1 VAWAVH
7 DLEELLTV
15 AAWSGRLAAR
25 LRRQP
30 GVPAWLSERVAMP
43 QRQVTV
49 AIGLVGL
56 VTAAASVAGAR
67 SGGRSAF
74 YRAMLAGFGWH
85 AVTHVAPAAAL
96 RSYTPGLVTTPL
108 VVVPFSLWAW
118 RRLWA
123 AGVTGGASRPP
134 ASSLALLPPVLLA
147 AHGAAHLLTA
157 RRSGGS
163 RRRAR

>member
-1 VAWAVH
+1 
-7 DLEELLTV
+7 
-15 AAWSGRLAAR
+15 
-25 LRRQP
+25 
-30 GVPAWLSERVAMP
+30 
-43 QRQVTV
+43 VTV

-56 VTAAASVAGAR
+56 VMAAASVAGAR

-108 VVVPFSLWAW
+108 VVVPFSLWA
-118 RRLWA
+118 

-147 AHGAAHLLTA
+147 AYGAAHLLTA
-157 RRSGGS
+157 RRSAGS